1 MIELLI
7 STGAA
12 FIFGS
17 IVVTFH
23 HKARFMVA
31 REAAHKQLEKERREQ
46 VEQER
51 YLELRDMFEYNEPEW
66 HLLNEAAGQ
75 PDFHEQNKPVK
86 RKPKPGEHFT
96 PTAGG
101 EAIKYQTW
109 NCETRTAFRDP
120 EIDPRTL
127 LPSQP
132 RSAEDVVALL
142 RQMADNYASDLRQLR
157 QQASTPPP
165 IVGTW
170 QPPSYITTEDVYKW
184 HDWGNSSRHRS

>member
-17 IVVTFH
+17 IVVAFH
-23 HKARFMVA
+23 HKTRCIIT
-31 REAAHKQLEKERREQ
+31 REAAYKQLEKERRRQ

-86 RKPKPGEHFT
+86 RKPKPAERPT
-96 PTAGG
+96 LTAGG

-109 NCETRTAFRDP
+109 NGETRTVFRDP

-132 RSAEDVVALL
+132 RSAEDVVAFL
-142 RQMADNYASDLRQLR
+142 RQIADNYSRELRQVR
-157 QQASTPPP
+157 QQASVPPP
-165 IVGTW
+165 VVG
-170 QPPSYITTEDVYKW
+170 KW
-184 HDWGNSSRHRS
+184 HDWGGSSTHRY